1 MQRRQRGAEP
11 GTAARFPRA
20 LLRGEQRP
28 LLFGPARGRAAPAM
42 RAAGGSG
49 GGFRAG
55 LAQLEGRGW
64 SGEAALFS
72 EETGTAGRR
81 LNCFRDSE

>member
-1 MQRRQRGAEP
+1 
-11 GTAARFPRA
+11 
-20 LLRGEQRP
+20 
-28 LLFGPARGRAAPAM
+28 M

-81 LNCFRDSE
+81 LNCLRDSE